1 MMKSFGSVPLAFPTP
16 VWCVGTY
23 DGNGKPNVMT
33 AAWGGI
39 ICSKPPC
46 LTVSL
51 RKATYSYAAILNR
64 RAYTVSVPS
73 QDHARE
79 ADYFGMASGRNGDK
93 FAAAG
98 LTPVASDRVDA
109 PYVGEFPMVIECQ
122 LVHHYDLGMH
132 THFVGEIADVKVAE
146 WALAPDGTPDM
157 RKARPMVFAP
167 ETRWYH
173 GIGAELGRAF
183 DIGRAVGKT
192 EEP

>member
-1 MMKSFGSVPLAFPTP
+1 MAFPTP

-39 ICSKPPC
+39 ICSTPPC

-109 PYVGEFPMVIECQ
+109 PYVGEFPMVIECR
-122 LVHHYDLGMH
+122 LVHHYDLGLH
-132 THFVGEIADVKVAE
+132 THFVGEIVDVKVAE
-146 WALAPDGTPDM
+146 EALGPDGKPDM
-157 RKARPMVFAP
+157 RKVRPMVFAP
-167 ETRWYH
+167 ETRGYH
-173 GIGAELGRAF
+173 GIGADLGRAF
-183 DIGRAVGKT
+183 DIGRSVGKA
-192 EEP
+192 EDA